1 MDGGNLGW
9 GRSWAEGVEEVQTP
23 NEAGWMLWQ
32 QTQSRVPKVTFRF
45 RIGLT

>member
-1 MDGGNLGW
+1 MNILAHGLGW
-9 GRSWAEGVEEVQTP
+9 RWVEGGVQTP
-23 NEAGWMLWQ
+23 NKAGWMLWQ